1 MSNVY
6 FDPDE
11 LRQGKAY
18 ALSSEIRGEDGR
30 IYDLEEWIA
39 RGGNAAVFRCR
50 DRGSDEPRAIK
61 FLLNFSRSSKK
72 RFSREIDL
80 LKAVG
85 GDHFPKYYG
94 SGVVKAQRTGPPRAS
109 EKLRF
114 LIMELADCNL
124 DDLVRSERPISY
136 ERYAGQ
142 FRGLATALAELHKSA
157 VHRDIKPEN
166 IFVAGERWLL
176 GDYGLCSLVAPGE
189 EDVAPL
195 GKNLGPKFWLSPEA
209 QNRRLGIDEVISED
223 SDVFQLASVF
233 WYVVNGRHPTG
244 ILKETDWAGPR
255 KLFAVMEQALLHC
268 REKRPK
274 NGDEF
279 LKGLEEALA
288 AMALT

>member
-1 MSNVY
+1 MKDVY
-6 FDPDE
+6 FHPDE

-18 ALSSEIRGEDGR
+18 SLSSEIRGEDGR

-61 FLLNFSRSSKK
+61 FLLNFSRSCKV

-85 GDHFPKYYG
+85 GDHFPQYYG
-94 SGVVKAQRTGPPRAS
+94 SGLVRAQRIGPSRQPV
-109 EKLRF
+109 KLRF

-124 DDLVRSERPISY
+124 DDLVRSQRPISY

-166 IFVAGERWLL
+166 IFVAGDRWLL
-176 GDYGLCSLVAPGE
+176 GDYGLCSLVAAGGE
-189 EDVAPL
+189 DAAPL
-195 GKNLGPKFWLSPEA
+195 GMNMGPKFWLSPEA
-209 QNRRLGIDEVISED
+209 QNRRLGIDEPIAED

-244 ILKETDWAGPR
+244 ILQETDWTGPK
-255 KLFAVMEQALLHC
+255 KLFPVMEQALLHC
-268 REKRPK
+268 RDKRPR

-279 LKGLEEALA
+279 LRGLEEALA
-288 AMALT
+288 AQ